1 MSIYIIINLFTR
13 LFLLAQKRRLQMLSF
28 YSAHLE
34 DRFESL
40 QNRPLFLQVKKR
52 RQQMS
57 SFYWA
62 HLEDLVEFHPLNGL
76 LLLVIL
82 SRKRRLQMS
91 SFLLSSPRGYSRVP
105 SSWRCFSFSFQR
117 KDNSKCRLFYWAH
130 HEDKVK
136 SHPLGLLLLLLL
148 SKKRRRQMSSFLLS
162 SPRGYSH

>member
-57 SFYWA
+57 SFY
-62 HLEDLVEFHPLNGL
+62 
-76 LLLVIL
+76 
-82 SRKRRLQMS
+82 
-91 SFLLSSPRGYSRVP
+91 
-105 SSWRCFSFSFQR
+105 
-117 KDNSKCRLFYWAH
+117 
-130 HEDKVK
+130 
-136 SHPLGLLLLLLL
+136 
-148 SKKRRRQMSSFLLS
+148 
-162 SPRGYSH
+162 